1 MLLSH
6 LFSAISAIHQLCL
19 TYLKSH
25 EGGDNKVVSRSPRC
39 HPGQRHVAELG
50 VEVVVADGAE
60 VAVSAGQVL
69 GHAHCVREAQVVKLI
84 YIHLTFIY
92 QHRH

>member
-6 LFSAISAIHQLCL
+6 LFSATFATNQICL

-25 EGGDNKVVSRSPRC
+25 EGWDDQARLPLC
-39 HPGQRHVAELG
+39 HSGQRHVAELG
-50 VEVVVADGAE
+50 VEVVVADGPE

-69 GHAHCVREAQVVKLI
+69 GHAHRVREAQVVKLE
-84 YIHLTFIY
+84 HK
-92 QHRH
+92 

>member
-6 LFSAISAIHQLCL
+6 LFSAKSATYQVCL
-19 TYLKSH
+19 TNLKSH
-25 EGGDNKVVSRSPRC
+25 EGVDNQTRLPRC

-69 GHAHCVREAQVVKLI
+69 GHAHGVRKAQVVKL
-84 YIHLTFIY
+84 
-92 QHRH
+92 QHN

>member
-6 LFSAISAIHQLCL
+6 LFSAKSATYQVCL
-19 TYLKSH
+19 TNLKSH
-25 EGGDNKVVSRSPRC
+25 KGGDNQARLPRC

-69 GHAHCVREAQVVKLI
+69 GHAHRVREAQVVKL
-84 YIHLTFIY
+84 
-92 QHRH
+92 QHN

>member
-6 LFSAISAIHQLCL
+6 LFSAISAIHQICL

-25 EGGDNKVVSRSPRC
+25 VGVDNQARSPCC

-50 VEVVVADGAE
+50 VEVVVADGPE

-69 GHAHCVREAQVVKLI
+69 GHAHRVREAQVVKL
-84 YIHLTFIY
+84 
-92 QHRH
+92 QHN

>member
-1 MLLSH
+1 MKVG
-6 LFSAISAIHQLCL
+6 ISRL
-19 TYLKSH
+19 
-25 EGGDNKVVSRSPRC
+25 PRC

-69 GHAHCVREAQVVKLI
+69 GHAHRVREAQVVKL
-84 YIHLTFIY
+84 
-92 QHRH
+92 QHN

>member
-25 EGGDNKVVSRSPRC
+25 EGGDDQDELPRC

-50 VEVVVADGAE
+50 VEVVVADGPE

-69 GHAHCVREAQVVKLI
+69 GHAHRVREAQVVKLE
-84 YIHLTFIY
+84 HK
-92 QHRH
+92 

>member
-19 TYLKSH
+19 TNLKSH
-25 EGGDNKVVSRSPRC
+25 EGGDNQAMSPCR

-50 VEVVVADGAE
+50 VEVVVADGPE

-69 GHAHCVREAQVVKLI
+69 GHAHRVREAQVVKL
-84 YIHLTFIY
+84 
-92 QHRH
+92 QHN